1 MRRTGEGDGSSRP
14 CSDPP
19 LQRYDGLRTRERR
32 NEGLRKHSS
41 LAPTFPFRSR
51 PSRFRLSLVHSRVS
65 HLEVNG
71 GVSSLSRASP
81 STCYSGQD
89 WPRPREPSWLP
100 VRGSA
105 LTSEI
110 EDVPVNVPNPP
121 EVRTW
126 SLRPDRRT
134 TRTTKSPRTAKRDPT
149 VRRVMI
155 SRKSTCVWNGNSTKA
170 KRHVGYMLRAATD

>member
-1 MRRTGEGDGSSRP
+1 MGAVAPAPTRPSSGTMA
-14 CSDPP
+14 S
-19 LQRYDGLRTRERR
+19 ERG
-32 NEGLRKHSS
+32 NEGSRDTRAQLARPDLSCS
-41 LAPTFPFRSR
+41 LASVALPTFLIHR
-51 PSRFRLSLVHSRVS
+51 RLS
-65 HLEVNG
+65 HLEVTAG
-71 GVSSLSRASP
+71 ASSLSRASP

-105 LTSEI
+105 LTSDI

-149 VRRVMI
+149 LRRVMI
-155 SRKSTCVWNGNSTKA
+155 SRKSICAWNGISTKA
-170 KRHVGYMLRAATD
+170 KRHVGCMPRAATD